1 MGSAPDT
8 SRDSG
13 VRQMTERMAI
23 ERNAN
28 RQKKIVAD
36 TARLLAMAK
45 KLNAEVSRTDKNQ
58 LSITVVQQAAEI
70 EKLAKS
76 IKERMRDGY

>member
-1 MGSAPDT
+1 
-8 SRDSG
+8 
-13 VRQMTERMAI
+13 MTERMAI